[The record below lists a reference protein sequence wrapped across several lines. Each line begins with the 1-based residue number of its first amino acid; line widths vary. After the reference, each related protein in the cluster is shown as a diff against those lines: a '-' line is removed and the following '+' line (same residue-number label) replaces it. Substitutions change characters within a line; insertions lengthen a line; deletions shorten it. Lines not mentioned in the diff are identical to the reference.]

1 MSVDRTSFTGV
12 DAEDPSGGAM
22 TLGQKKR
29 RTVREFV
36 TKVFNP
42 AAAPE
47 SFIKSAC
54 ILTCEFF
61 GVLAIAY
68 FAITARGGFVPYGS
82 VAGTIAATYAGV
94 YFVSGYFF
102 QPIDI
107 NPVITAMNMI
117 FFTETPLRGFARI
130 IVQFVGW
137 LVGALL
143 AHVQI
148 GYDRFEN
155 VAVIPSG
162 DFNTWQAFMIEW
174 LGETVGAFMIV
185 GFTASS
191 VGLPVA
197 SLIVGLYVMYTQSI
211 AHPISGA
218 SLNIFH
224 WLSTG
229 AVGTFRN
236 GAYYW
241 PDNCYIYALAP
252 IGAFVTAAVLVY
264 VWRRMIIATD
274 PAQYEKIANE

>member
-12 DAEDPSGGAM
+12 DAEDPPGGAM

-42 AAAPE
+42 ATAPE
-47 SFIKSAC
+47 STIKSAC
-54 ILTCEFF
+54 ILTAEFF
-61 GVLAIAY
+61 GVLVIAY
-68 FAITARGGFVPYGS
+68 FTITARGGFMS
-82 VAGTIAATYAGV
+82 SSTVAGSIAATYASV
-94 YFVSGYFF
+94 YFVAGYFF
-102 QPIDI
+102 TPIDI
-107 NPVITAMNMI
+107 NPVITGMNMI
-117 FFTETPLRGFARI
+117 FFTETPLRGFARM

-137 LVGALL
+137 LIGALL

-155 VAVIPSG
+155 VAVIPDG

-174 LGETVGAFMIV
+174 IGETVGAFMIV
-185 GFTASS
+185 GFAASS

-197 SLIVGLYVMYTQSI
+197 SLILGLFVLYTQSI
-211 AHPISGA
+211 AYPISSA
-218 SLNIFH
+218 SFNIFH
-224 WLSTG
+224 WLATG

-236 GAYYW
+236 GAHYW

-252 IGAFVTAAVLVY
+252 IGAFVTAAVMVY
-264 VWRRMIIATD
+264 VWRKMIIATD